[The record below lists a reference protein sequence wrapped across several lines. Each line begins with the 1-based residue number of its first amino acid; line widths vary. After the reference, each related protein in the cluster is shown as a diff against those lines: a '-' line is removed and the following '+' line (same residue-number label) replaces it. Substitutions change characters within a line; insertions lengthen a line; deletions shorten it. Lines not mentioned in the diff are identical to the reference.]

1 MDGPEENGK
10 SRCTALPENGPTKG
24 KRKKQRDCI
33 ARKWIDQRKMVKAE
47 GLHCP
52 KMDGP
57 EENGKSRCTAL
68 PENGPTRG
76 KW

>member
-1 MDGPEENGK
+1 MINPIP
-10 SRCTALPENGPTKG
+10 AVY
-24 KRKKQRDCI
+24 I
-33 ARKWIDQRKMVKAE
+33 

-52 KMDGP
+52 KMDRPEENVKAEVLHYQKMDGP

-68 PENGPTRG
+68 PENGRTRG